1 MLSKTAMRLAL
12 ATNSGIEYIKK
23 VPVIDFLRIY
33 EDLLEIVRGEEYWL
47 KTDHNTVLRFCSER
61 KKRRV
66 FRVESMELKMN

>member
-33 EDLLEIVRGEEYWL
+33 EDLLEIVRGDE
-47 KTDHNTVLRFCSER
+47 
-61 KKRRV
+61 
-66 FRVESMELKMN
+66 

>member
-33 EDLLEIVRGEEYWL
+33 EDLLAIVRGEE
-47 KTDHNTVLRFCSER
+47 
-61 KKRRV
+61 
-66 FRVESMELKMN
+66 